1 MLTEERIRS
10 FIHTDVQYAGRR
22 PSELTEDTSLLES
35 GALDSLGIV
44 KLVSFLEQEFGITIS
59 DEELVPRHF
68 ESIRAISMFI
78 ESKRSS

>member
-10 FIHTDVQYAGRR
+10 FIQTDVQYAGR

>member
-10 FIHTDVQYAGRR
+10 FIHTDVQYAGR
-22 PSELTEDTSLLES
+22 PTELTEDTSLLES